1 MNLKYFRENQ
11 TRKLSLGRNAD
22 IPLLPQIKLKRGF
35 FSMKK
40 IQKMMNAW
48 WTQFV
53 KQAQME
59 AEIYAI

>member
-11 TRKLSLGRNAD
+11 TRKLSLGCNAD

-40 IQKMMNAW
+40 IQKMMNAYW
-48 WTQFV
+48 NYLI

>member
-11 TRKLSLGRNAD
+11 TRKLSFGLGCRYP
-22 IPLLPQIKLKRGF
+22 ILSQIKLKRGF

-48 WTQFV
+48 WAQFV

-59 AEIYAI
+59 AEINAI